1 MTVVDER
8 IPEGFGSEAETETS
22 RFLSALAALQAELPK
37 LPKDKT
43 NPHFHSKFTGLD
55 TIVDAVGPLLV
66 KHRLVWMTMPGRD
79 QFGPYLEYRLV
90 HVDSDA
96 EGGIFGR
103 MPLLL
108 TKDDMQ
114 GLGSALTYARRYALS
129 SVLNLVADEDD
140 DGSAASGGSYGN
152 APPANT
158 QNLQQ
163 HGRGLSNP
171 ALTAAFQKA
180 GIPVPSGSLWMALTR
195 VPDAQAAAL
204 YAALQAAKLAESQR
218 A

>member
-140 DGSAASGGSYGN
+140 DGTAAASSYGG
-152 APPANT
+152 APPAGT
-158 QNLQQ
+158 QNLQSY
-163 HGRGLSNP
+163 GKGISNP
-171 ALTAAFQKA
+171 GLEAAYRQA
-180 GIPVPSGSLWMALTR
+180 GMPVPEGSIWMALTR
-195 VPDAQAAAL
+195 VPEDKAQAL
-204 YAALQAAKLAESQR
+204 YAALNAAKLAEGER
-218 A
+218 